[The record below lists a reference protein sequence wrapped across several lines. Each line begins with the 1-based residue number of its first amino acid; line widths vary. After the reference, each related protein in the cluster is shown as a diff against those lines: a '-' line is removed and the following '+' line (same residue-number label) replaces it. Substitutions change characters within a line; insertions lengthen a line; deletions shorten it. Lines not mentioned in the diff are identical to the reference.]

1 MVGIDEEV
9 QIGPLPRRLALPF
22 SDAIEL
28 AAANGADLGYPWV
41 DPVTDELVLSAAT
54 PRGREL
60 IEAAGITIPH
70 RIRDIPHGIAQL
82 ERIQDDVMTLRPGGI
97 PGGVPGA
104 ELIVETLPDYRD
116 NRALVVL
123 SGTDPELLEF
133 LAEHYPSDSIAVQVD
148 PELGGA

>member
-1 MVGIDEEV
+1 MVGLDEEV

-28 AAANGADLGYPWV
+28 AAANGEDLGYPWV
-41 DPVTDELVLSAAT
+41 DPLTDELVLSAAT
-54 PRGREL
+54 PRGRQL
-60 IEAAGITIPH
+60 IEGAAITIPH
-70 RIRDIPHGIAQL
+70 RIRDVPHGIAEL
-82 ERIQDDVMTLRPGGI
+82 ERIQDDVMSLRPGGI

-123 SGTDPELLEF
+123 SGIDPELLAY
-133 LAEHYPSDSIAVQVD
+133 LAERYPPDALAIQVD
-148 PELGGA
+148 PESGGA

>member
-1 MVGIDEEV
+1 M
-9 QIGPLPRRLALPF
+9 GPLPRRLALPF

-28 AAANGADLGYPWV
+28 AAANGDDLGYPWV
-41 DPVTDELVLSAAT
+41 DPVTDELILSAAT

-60 IEAAGITIPH
+60 IEAGGITIPH
-70 RIRDIPHGIAQL
+70 RIRDVPHGITEL
-82 ERIQDDVMTLRPGGI
+82 ERIQDDVMRLRPSGV

-123 SGTDPELLEF
+123 SGMDPDLLDY
-133 LAEHYPSDSIAVQVD
+133 LAEQYPPDSIAVQVD
-148 PELGGA
+148 PELRGA